1 VDRSNGVWID
11 REKNHN
17 MLLQATVDPDMRFCG
32 VIVGYPGSL
41 SDALVLQN
49 SSSHKLSKEVKRLNE
64 KKIEL
69 QGVELGKYKLG
80 AQVFPYCHG
89 FLLLIKMH
97 SGRV

>member
-1 VDRSNGVWID
+1 
-11 REKNHN
+11 

-49 SSSHKLSKEVKRLNE
+49 SSSHKLYKEVKRLKE